1 VRLGG
6 LALKKKMNWIVQY
19 LWLIPALPLVAAGII
34 AVNKQPQRKLA
45 ASLAIGSMAVGFL
58 LSLCAFAATLHHGE
72 GVFREVYSFPW
83 IKFGGQWMDIG
94 WVLDPLTAVMLMMV
108 TFVGMLI
115 FIFSVGYMAHDQNF
129 MRFFCFL
136 ALFASGMLGVIIA
149 NNLFL
154 FFVSWEIVGLT
165 SYLLIGFWYHKPSA
179 AAAAKKA
186 FITTRI
192 GDLGLLLGM
201 VWLYAQT
208 GTLNLYTADHTGCL
222 EASALSQM
230 ATHVTIGGLGVT
242 TAIGLLIFLGAV
254 GKSGQVP
261 LHVWLPDA
269 MEGPTPVSALI
280 HAATMVAAGVFLVA
294 RVYPLMS
301 FGAPL
306 TEHGA
311 SVTTALTVVT
321 WVGAITAI
329 FAASIA
335 VAQNDIKRI
344 LAYSTVSQLGYMM
357 MGLGVGGVAVGM
369 FHLITHAFFKALLF
383 LGSGSVIHG
392 CHEEQDV
399 RKMGGLRKYMPVT
412 FAVYGIGMLALSG
425 FPLFFSGFWSK
436 DEILHHAH
444 KWPVS
449 QIPFYLGC
457 AGALFTA
464 FYMTRQ
470 VALVFY
476 GKYRGHADESSHDQS
491 HSSHSSHS
499 SHVAAE
505 DGHDTPHES
514 PAVMTVP
521 LIILAVFAI
530 LLSVLGTPAW
540 PWFEGYLKGEATIL
554 DWSRFGD
561 TWVLM
566 LVSSV
571 IVLTG
576 ITLGVFLYGK
586 RQRQT
591 AEEKDVLEAAQ
602 PVVFRIL
609 QNKYYIDELYELTVI
624 RFNAFAAS
632 FCDFLDTWIF
642 GGAVLLVSYA
652 TLGLAWLYRLTDEY
666 FVNLGFDTGCEA
678 LRESGGL
685 SSKLHSGRVQTYLRV
700 IGVALVLL
708 ILFLIWGRKA

>member
-1 VRLGG
+1 
-6 LALKKKMNWIVQY
+6 MIWIVKY
-19 LWLIPALPLVAAGII
+19 LWLIPALPLLAAGII
-34 AVNKQPQRKLA
+34 AVNKQSARKLA
-45 ASLAIGSMAVGFL
+45 ATLAIGSMAIGFL
-58 LSLCAFAATLHHGE
+58 LSLCAFSATLGHQGE
-72 GVFREVYSFPW
+72 GTFREIFSFNW
-83 IKFGGQWMDIG
+83 IQFGGQWMNIG
-94 WVLDPLTAVMLMMV
+94 WVLDPLTAIMLMMV
-108 TFVGMLI
+108 TFVSMLI

-136 ALFASGMLGVIIA
+136 ALFAAGMLGVVIA

-165 SYLLIGFWYHKPSA
+165 SYLLIGFWYQKPSA

-208 GTLNLYTADHTGCL
+208 GTLNFYDHGKGCL

-230 ATHVTIGGLGVT
+230 VTHLTVSGMAVS

-280 HAATMVAAGVFLVA
+280 HAATMVAAGVFLIA
-294 RVYPLMS
+294 RVYPLMKA
-301 FGAPL
+301 GAGPI
-306 TEHGA
+306 EHGVP
-311 SVTTALTVVT
+311 VTTALTVVT
-321 WVGAITAI
+321 WIGAITAI
-329 FAASIA
+329 FAATIA

-399 RKMGGLRKYMPVT
+399 RKMGGLKKFMPIT
-412 FAVYGIGMLALSG
+412 FAVYAVGMLALSG

-444 KWPVS
+444 NWPVS
-449 QIPFYLGC
+449 QIPFLLGVI
-457 AGALFTA
+457 GALFTA

-470 VALVFY
+470 VALVFF
-476 GKYRGHADESSHDQS
+476 GKYRGHREKSAHEHSTHFSESAHSHD
-491 HSSHSSHS
+491 
-499 SHVAAE
+499 
-505 DGHDTPHES
+505 PHES

-521 LIILAVFAI
+521 LIILAGFAI
-530 LLSVLGTPAW
+530 LLGFVGTPAW
-540 PWFEGYLKGEATIL
+540 PWFDGYLTGEEFKFDLGQLTE
-554 DWSRFGD
+554 SG
-561 TWVLM
+561 TLM
-566 LVSSV
+566 LMILSAL
-571 IVLTG
+571 IVFTG
-576 ITLGVFLYGK
+576 LGLGWFLYGK
-586 RQRQT
+586 RQRKT
-591 AEEKDVLEAAQ
+591 ADEKDVLEAAQ
-602 PVVFRIL
+602 PAIFKLL
-609 QNKYYIDELYELTVI
+609 QNKYFVDELYEATVI
-624 RFNAFAAS
+624 RFNAFAAWL
-632 FCDFLDTWIF
+632 CDFLDKWIF
-642 GGAVLLVSYA
+642 GGAVLLVKYI
-652 TLGLAWLYRLTDEY
+652 TLGAAWLYRLTDEY
-666 FVNLGFDTGCEA
+666 LVNLGFDTGCEA
-678 LRESGGL
+678 LREGGGDL
-685 SSKLHSGRVQTYLRV
+685 SKLHTGRVQTYLRV
-700 IGVALVLL
+700 IGVALAAL
-708 ILFLIWGRKA
+708 IIFLIWGHKA

>member
-1 VRLGG
+1 
-6 LALKKKMNWIVQY
+6 MIWIVKN
-19 LWLIPALPLVAAGII
+19 LWLIPALPLLASGII

-45 ASLAIGSMAVGFL
+45 ATLAIGSMVVAFL
-58 LSLCAFAATLHHGE
+58 LSLFAFAATLNHGE
-72 GVFREVYSFPW
+72 PGAFREVFGFNW
-83 IKFGGQWMDIG
+83 IQFGGQWMDIG
-94 WVLDPLTAVMLMMV
+94 WVLDPLTAIMLVMV
-108 TFVGMLI
+108 TFVSTLI
-115 FIFSVGYMAHDQNF
+115 FIFSVGYMAHDENF
-129 MRFFCFL
+129 TRFFCFL
-136 ALFASGMLGVIIA
+136 ALFAAGMLGVVIA
-149 NNLFL
+149 NSLFL

-201 VWLYAQT
+201 VWLYAET
-208 GTLNLYTADHTGCL
+208 GTLNFYDHGHGCL
-222 EASALSQM
+222 EQSALTTM
-230 ATHVTIGGLGVT
+230 LTHATIGGLAVS

-301 FGAPL
+301 AGAIIG
-306 TEHGA
+306 EHGVP
-311 SVTTALTVVT
+311 VTTALTVVT
-321 WVGAITAI
+321 WVGALTAI

-392 CHEEQDV
+392 CHEEQDI
-399 RKMGGLRKYMPVT
+399 RKMGGLKKFMPLT
-412 FAVYGIGMLALSG
+412 FATYAVGMLALAG

-436 DEILHHAH
+436 DEILHAAH
-444 KWPVS
+444 GWSVS

-457 AGALFTA
+457 TGALFTA

-470 VALVFY
+470 VALVFF
-476 GKYRGHADESSHDQS
+476 GAYRGHQEESSHGQSSAHS
-491 HSSHSSHS
+491 HSS
-499 SHVAAE
+499 
-505 DGHDTPHES
+505 GHDPHES

-521 LIILAVFAI
+521 LVILAGFAI
-530 LLSVLGTPAW
+530 LLGVVGTPAW
-540 PWFEGYLKGEATIL
+540 PWFEGFLNGEETTFNF
-554 DWSRFGD
+554 SRLIEGG
-561 TWVLM
+561 TLGLM
-566 LVSSV
+566 LASAA
-571 IVLTG
+571 IVFTG
-576 ITLGVFLYGK
+576 LGLGWFLYGK
-586 RQRQT
+586 RQRRT
-591 AEEKDVLEAAQ
+591 AEEKDVLESAQ
-602 PVVFRIL
+602 PAIFTLL
-609 QNKYYIDELYELTVI
+609 QNKYFVDEFYEATVI
-624 RFNAFAAS
+624 RFNAFAAWL
-632 FCDFLDTWIF
+632 CDFLDKWIF
-642 GGAVLLVSYA
+642 GGAVLIVSYV

-666 FVNLGFDTGCEA
+666 FVNLGFDTGCES
-678 LRESGGL
+678 LRESGGAL
-685 SSKLHSGRVQTYLRV
+685 SKLHAGRVQTYLRV
-700 IGVALVLL
+700 IGVALVAL
-708 ILFLIWGRKA
+708 IIFLIWGRKA

>member
-1 VRLGG
+1 
-6 LALKKKMNWIVQY
+6 MIWIVKN
-19 LWLIPALPLVAAGII
+19 LWLIPALPLFAAGII
-34 AVNKQPQRKLA
+34 AVNKQPKRKLA
-45 ASLAIGSMAVGFL
+45 ATLAIGSMVLGFL
-58 LSLCAFAATLHHGE
+58 LSLCAFSATLGHGD
-72 GVFREVYSFPW
+72 GAFREVFSFPW
-83 IKFGGQWMDIG
+83 IQFGGQWMDIG
-94 WVLDPLTAVMLMMV
+94 WVLDPLTAIMLMMV
-108 TFVGMLI
+108 TFVGALI
-115 FIFSVGYMAHDQNF
+115 FIFSIGYMAHDENF

-136 ALFASGMLGVIIA
+136 ALFAAGMLGVVIA

-201 VWLYAQT
+201 VWLYAET
-208 GTLNLYTADHTGCL
+208 GTLSFYDHGRGCL
-222 EASALSQM
+222 EHSALTAM
-230 ATHVTIGGLGVT
+230 LAHATIGGLAVS

-254 GKSGQVP
+254 GKSGQLP

-301 FGAPL
+301 IGGIVG
-306 TEHGA
+306 EHGVP
-311 SVTTALTVVT
+311 VTTALTVVT
-321 WVGAITAI
+321 WVGALTAI

-399 RKMGGLRKYMPVT
+399 RKMGGLKKFMPLT
-412 FAVYGIGMLALSG
+412 FATYAIGMLALSG

-444 KWPVS
+444 GWPVS
-449 QIPFYLGC
+449 QVPFYLGC

-470 VALVFY
+470 VALVFF
-476 GKYRGHADESSHDQS
+476 GNYRGQAEASDHGHSAHAPSSESSSHRHD
-491 HSSHSSHS
+491 
-499 SHVAAE
+499 
-505 DGHDTPHES
+505 PHES

-521 LIILAVFAI
+521 LVILAGFAI
-530 LLSVLGTPAW
+530 LLGIVGTPAW
-540 PWFEGYLKGEATIL
+540 PWFDGYLTGEAFTFDL
-554 DWSRFGD
+554 GRLTESG
-561 TWVLM
+561 TLGLM
-566 LVSSV
+566 LASAV
-571 IVLTG
+571 IVFTG
-576 ITLGVFLYGK
+576 LGLGWFLYGSRPRK
-586 RQRQT
+586 T
-591 AEEKDVLEAAQ
+591 AEEKDVLESAQ
-602 PVVFRIL
+602 PAIFKVL
-609 QNKYYIDELYELTVI
+609 QNKYYVDEFYDATVI
-624 RFNAFAAS
+624 RLNASAAHL
-632 FCDFLDTWIF
+632 CDFFDQWIF
-642 GGAVLLVSYA
+642 GGAVLVVSYV

-666 FVNLGFDTGCEA
+666 VVNLGFDTGCES
-678 LRESGGL
+678 LRQGGGGL
-685 SSKLHSGRVQTYLRV
+685 SKMHTGRVQTYLRV
-700 IGVALVLL
+700 IGVALVAL